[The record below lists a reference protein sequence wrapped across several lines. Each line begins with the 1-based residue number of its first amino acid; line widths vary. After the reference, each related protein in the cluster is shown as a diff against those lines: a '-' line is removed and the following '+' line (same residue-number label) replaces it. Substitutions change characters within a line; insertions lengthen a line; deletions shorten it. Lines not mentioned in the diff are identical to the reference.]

1 MEAMKAVL
9 DSDVLIDFLQGVDAA
24 AVEISRYDDP
34 CYSVVSWMAVMTGA
48 ENDAE
53 RYAAEMLFE
62 SMRRIELSAEIA
74 HRAVDLRQ
82 QLWLKLPD
90 AIVLATAD
98 REGCILVTRQAKDF
112 DPQDPRVRIP
122 YASSGR
128 TRGSFCAQP
137 STPGIGRA
145 CSSGDS

>member
-1 MEAMKAVL
+1 MKAVL

-34 CYSVVSWMAVMTGA
+34 CYSVVSRMAVMTGA

-82 QLWLKLPD
+82 
-90 AIVLATAD
+90 
-98 REGCILVTRQAKDF
+98 
-112 DPQDPRVRIP
+112 
-122 YASSGR
+122 
-128 TRGSFCAQP
+128 
-137 STPGIGRA
+137 
-145 CSSGDS
+145 

>member
-1 MEAMKAVL
+1 MKAVL

-82 QLWLKLPD
+82 
-90 AIVLATAD
+90 
-98 REGCILVTRQAKDF
+98 
-112 DPQDPRVRIP
+112 
-122 YASSGR
+122 
-128 TRGSFCAQP
+128 
-137 STPGIGRA
+137 
-145 CSSGDS
+145 